1 MKKLLIILFC
11 FQLLLFSSCKNDS
24 QNKTFKDSI
33 EYYNSSL
40 STFNFQKTNN
50 YKKCDGY
57 EFINNKEKKFW
68 RKYLQKNDISH
79 EEGKIDWFDKLT
91 NDTIHEGHELWTA
104 LRDPEC
110 SIYHTPQNTD
120 LSKSIVRGAPAR
132 TCNCDIWSLF
142 LQDTTTLVWEPHN
155 TVIE

>member
-91 NDTIHEGHELWTA
+91 NDTIHEGHELWTP

-110 SIYHTPQNTD
+110 NINHTPKDKYPN
-120 LSKSIVRGAPAR
+120 KI
-132 TCNCDIWSLF
+132 CNCRIWDIFDHLK
-142 LQDTTTLVWEPHN
+142 DTGALVWEPHN
-155 TVIE
+155 TGIE